1 MQQNAKLAPRHDGV
15 QGFWIKRLDK
25 MHGKIA
31 TQFNKILEGKKEIP
45 SWTIYGRTV
54 LCQKDPV
61 KRVSAENFRPITC
74 LPFMW
79 KLLTVIISED
89 VYCFMENENLLP
101 EDQKGCG
108 RKTRGTKEQLLIDKA
123 ILKDYRKRRKNLA
136 MA

>member
-1 MQQNAKLAPRHDGV
+1 MPNLEAPGHDGV

-31 TQFNKILEGKKEIP
+31 TQFNKILEWKKEIP
-45 SWTIYGRTV
+45 SSMMQGRTV

-61 KRVSAENFRPITC
+61 KRNSVENIRPVTC

-89 VYCFMENENLLP
+89 VYFSF
-101 EDQKGCG
+101 
-108 RKTRGTKEQLLIDKA
+108 TARGLQGLREEK
-123 ILKDYRKRRKNLA
+123 
-136 MA
+136 

>member
-1 MQQNAKLAPRHDGV
+1 MPSWEALGHDGV
-15 QGFWIKRLDK
+15 QKFWIKRLDK

-31 TQFNKILEGKKEIP
+31 TQFNKILEEKKEIP
-45 SWTIYGRTV
+45 SWIMYGKTV

-61 KRVSAENFRPITC
+61 KRNSVETFRPINC

-101 EDQKGCG
+101 ED
-108 RKTRGTKEQLLIDKA
+108 
-123 ILKDYRKRRKNLA
+123 
-136 MA
+136 